1 MREKDYWEEAWLT
14 SCTSIH
20 DHHCNCGSW
29 RDHLWTLC
37 ALDQLDAVAAAAIER
52 EDGDGDAATTDTITD
67 GDPGVAGG

>member
-20 DHHCNCGSW
+20 DHHCNCGNW

-37 ALDQLDAVAAAAIER
+37 ALDDADLAAAAAITER
-52 EDGDGDAATTDTITD
+52 EGADGEEDIGFVD
-67 GDPGVAGG
+67 GDPGDAGG